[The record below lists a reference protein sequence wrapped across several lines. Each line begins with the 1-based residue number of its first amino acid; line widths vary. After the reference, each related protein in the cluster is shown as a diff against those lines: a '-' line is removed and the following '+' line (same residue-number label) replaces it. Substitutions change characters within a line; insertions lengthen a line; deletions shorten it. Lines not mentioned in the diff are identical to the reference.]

1 MSNSAA
7 LRRQIAISL
16 SRIFYCPQAVTLV
29 SYPQTTEYFL
39 HIPPSDGID
48 CPRAVSQF
56 LQLCTVNSLSTL
68 ELYCPQAVKR
78 GTPLLHNEDIAF
90 RQYNTSL
97 FLYQCMQHLTL
108 LFFFSYRSFFCNL
121 QFCCF
126 SSFLSFFF
134 YSVLYFS
141 SFFFFQILLLVPR
154 IIPIALL
161 PLLNSNETLYIDDF
175 TSLIIKMAH
184 TYNML

>member
-1 MSNSAA
+1 MLFST
-7 LRRQIAISL
+7 
-16 SRIFYCPQAVTLV
+16 TLA

-39 HIPPSDGID
+39 HIPPTDGID

-56 LQLCTVNSLSTL
+56 LQLCNVNSLSTL
-68 ELYCPQAVKR
+68 ELYCPQAVQLC
-78 GTPLLHNEDIAF
+78 TSLLHNEDIAL

-126 SSFLSFFF
+126 SSCFSFFLF
-134 YSVLYFS
+134 CSVFL
-141 SFFFFQILLLVPR
+141 FFFFQILLIVPR
-154 IIPIALL
+154 IVPIALL

-184 TYNML
+184 TYNMQ